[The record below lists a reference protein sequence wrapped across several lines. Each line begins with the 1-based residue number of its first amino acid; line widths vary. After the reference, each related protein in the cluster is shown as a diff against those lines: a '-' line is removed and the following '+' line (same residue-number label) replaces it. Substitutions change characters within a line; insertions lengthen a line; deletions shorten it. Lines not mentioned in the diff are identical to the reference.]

1 MSTYAAKEKVLS
13 RYASSGL
20 ESDFRDALRGTHVE
34 GIHIEGAHVEP
45 LLPIERKLIGF
56 SLGIGLFLL
65 AVLAIVNHLFPVAS

>member
-13 RYASSGL
+13 RYAPSGL
-20 ESDFRDALRGTHVE
+20 ESDFRDGLHGTHVE
-34 GIHIEGAHVEP
+34 GTHVGGTHVGP

-65 AVLAIVNHLFPVAS
+65 AMLAVVNHLFPAAS

>member
-20 ESDFRDALRGTHVE
+20 ESDFRDGLRGTHVE
-34 GIHIEGAHVEP
+34 GTHAES

-65 AVLAIVNHLFPVAS
+65 AVLAVINHLFPVAS